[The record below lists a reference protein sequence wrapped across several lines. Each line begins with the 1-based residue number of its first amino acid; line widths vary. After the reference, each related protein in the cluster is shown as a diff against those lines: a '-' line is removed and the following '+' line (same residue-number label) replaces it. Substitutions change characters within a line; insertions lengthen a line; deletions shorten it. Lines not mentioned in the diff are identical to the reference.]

1 MSCIS
6 IRLCS
11 LLLMVMAFISCNDR
25 NDSPAS
31 GEMEKTF
38 KVAVIMPSD
47 SQTRWNRIAEWALDN
62 ISSAQQGLQK
72 RIRIELEWQDENASD
87 WEDFAARV
95 ADDDSYVAV
104 IGPQLSG
111 HARKMAQLCQKK
123 QKTLILPIATST
135 EFQRSF
141 ASSSYVWNLA
151 QSDITQCELLLSQA
165 KLSEYSKISLLTSDD
180 DYGKSFSDW
189 FAFQITELGMSVED
203 IVIYHSEQQIR
214 EAVRAQYNKPVKFD
228 KALIFAPNNQ
238 ESALIFDDEMCKLKA
253 SLGEAYFDFPL
264 LLCSDVMN
272 SPYLLSRLKFPD
284 YEGLSPSATPE
295 SGFNSIYRVKFGEE
309 PLSGEAHLFDAI
321 TLLAYALTRQEATA
335 ENLNDAILAM
345 VEGRT
350 VWNTGWLKDD
360 MHRTFSMLQ
369 AGADINLSGVTG
381 DWTFDERT
389 HASVLNTTYC
399 HWMLREGTYTA
410 LEYLS
415 TDGGV
420 NTISTT
426 QAWEWKNNHMLSF
439 SDSQQDFQY
448 PELEDR
454 WAVVVG
460 ASDDWA
466 NYRHQADALA
476 MYQLLKR
483 HGYDDDHILLVI
495 EDNLAD
501 NPKNL
506 YPGVVKVRPDGENV
520 HTDVQVDYKLSQLS
534 FKNFSKIMQGEQQP
548 GFSSYLPSSAQDN
561 IIIFWCGHGV
571 RNQLA
576 WGSNGDVYG
585 SDIREMI
592 EKMSYRKILFV
603 LDACYS
609 GTIGEACEKLPGV
622 LIMTA
627 ANADEPSKAD
637 MMDPEMGIWLS
648 NGFTRAFQEAI
659 DADVHISLNDLYYKL
674 ARQTVGSHAMVYN
687 SACYGNM
694 HRNTIE
700 EYLK

>member
-1 MSCIS
+1 MSQIKK
-6 IRLCS
+6 LGY
-11 LLLMVMAFISCNDR
+11 LLLTIFILASCRDR
-25 NDSPAS
+25 SDSSLVKAD
-31 GEMEKTF
+31 KVC
-38 KVAVIMPSD
+38 KVAVIMPSE
-47 SQTRWNRIAEWALDN
+47 SQARWDRVAKWALDN
-62 ISSAQQGLQK
+62 IDMAQQGLQK
-72 RIRIELEWQDENASD
+72 HIRLELEWLDENAAG
-87 WEDFAARV
+87 WEELAARV
-95 ADDDSYVAV
+95 VDDDSYVAI
-104 IGPQLSG
+104 IGPQLSV
-111 HARKMAQLCQKK
+111 HARRMAQLCQKK
-123 QKTLILPIATST
+123 KKTLILPIATST

-141 ASSSYVWNLA
+141 AGSGYVWNLS

-165 KLSEYSKISLLTSDD
+165 KLSECKEISLLTSDD

-189 FAFQITELGMSVED
+189 FAFQVTELGMTVED
-203 IVIYHSEQQIR
+203 IVVYHSENQIR
-214 EAVRAQYNKPVKFD
+214 EAVRTQYNKPLKYN
-228 KALIFAPNNQ
+228 KALIFAPGSK
-238 ESALIFDDEMCKLKA
+238 EDALIFDDELSKLKA
-253 SLGEAYFDFPL
+253 SVSGFFEFPL

-272 SPYLLSRLKFPD
+272 SPFLLRHLKYSK

-295 SGFNSIYRVKFGEE
+295 SGFNSIYQVKYGEE

-321 TLLAYALTRQEATA
+321 TLLSYALTRQEATG
-335 ENLNDAILAM
+335 ESLNDAILA
-345 VEGRT
+345 VVDGKT
-350 VWNTGWLKDD
+350 AWNVGWLKDD
-360 MHRTFSMLQ
+360 MCRTFSMLQ
-369 AGADINLSGVTG
+369 AGVDVNLSGVTG

-389 HASVLNTTYC
+389 HASVLNTTYS
-399 HWMLREGTYTA
+399 HWMLRDGTYAT

-415 TDGGV
+415 TDGGA

-439 SDSQQDFQY
+439 NYDQQDFQY
-448 PELEDR
+448 PELQDR

-483 HGYDDDHILLVI
+483 HGYDDDHILFVI
-495 EDNLAD
+495 EDNIAD
-501 NPKNL
+501 NPRNL

-520 HTDVQVDYKLSQLS
+520 HTDVHVDYKLSQLS
-534 FKNFSKIMQGEQQP
+534 FKQFSQLMQGKKLPEFTQH
-548 GFSSYLPSSAQDN
+548 LPSSPNDN

-571 RNQLA
+571 RNSLA

-585 SDIREMI
+585 TDIRDMV
-592 EKMSYRKILFV
+592 EKMQYRKLLFV

-609 GTIGEACEKLPGV
+609 GTIGEACEGLPGV
-622 LIMTA
+622 LVMTA

-659 DADVHISLNDLYYKL
+659 DTNVHISLNDLYYKL

-687 SACYGNM
+687 STNYGNM
-694 HRNTIE
+694 HRNTME

>member
-141 ASSSYVWNLA
+141 ARSSYVWNLA

-272 SPYLLSRLKFPD
+272 SPYLLNHLKYTD

-295 SGFNSIYRVKFGEE
+295 SGFTSIYRLKFGEE

-381 DWTFDERT
+381 DRTFDDRT
-389 HASVLNTTYC
+389 PARVLTTTYC

-483 HGYDDDHILLVI
+483 HGYDDAHILLVI

-506 YPGVVKVRPDGENV
+506 YPGVV
-520 HTDVQVDYKLSQLS
+520 
-534 FKNFSKIMQGEQQP
+534 
-548 GFSSYLPSSAQDN
+548 
-561 IIIFWCGHGV
+561 
-571 RNQLA
+571 
-576 WGSNGDVYG
+576 
-585 SDIREMI
+585 
-592 EKMSYRKILFV
+592 
-603 LDACYS
+603 
-609 GTIGEACEKLPGV
+609 
-622 LIMTA
+622 
-627 ANADEPSKAD
+627 
-637 MMDPEMGIWLS
+637 
-648 NGFTRAFQEAI
+648 
-659 DADVHISLNDLYYKL
+659 
-674 ARQTVGSHAMVYN
+674 
-687 SACYGNM
+687 
-694 HRNTIE
+694 
-700 EYLK
+700 

>member
-47 SQTRWNRIAEWALDN
+47 SQARWNRIAEWALDN

-272 SPYLLSRLKFPD
+272 SPYLLNHLKYTD